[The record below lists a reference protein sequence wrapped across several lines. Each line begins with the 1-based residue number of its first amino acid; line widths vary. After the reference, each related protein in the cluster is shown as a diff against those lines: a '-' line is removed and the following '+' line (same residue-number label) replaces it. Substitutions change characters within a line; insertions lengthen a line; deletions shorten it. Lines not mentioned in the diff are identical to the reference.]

1 MPPLDAGTLL
11 EAVSE
16 DSPGGPN
23 LEFDADFGALERAA
37 QGKPEQQYG
46 DTIIPAED
54 PDWKDVEHQASALL
68 ERTRDVRVLTQLAVA
83 RLHNAGLPA
92 FAEVVSMT
100 RQLLDGRWDDIH
112 PQLDPEEDN
121 DPTLRANA
129 LLALAHPRTVLR
141 HLRNLPLAASP
152 RLGQYSWRDVGIA
165 TGTIESDAADKPNE
179 SMIRSAFQDSDPA
192 RLDTLRGAA
201 TEAAAAAAAI
211 PIVFDTRAG
220 LGTGPDFDDLVKL
233 LKEIVRAIERYG
245 VTAAEAADEVTQ
257 ADDAAA
263 ADDGYATEGG
273 GTGAETGAN
282 SADGS
287 GAAPVARRGAGGFS
301 IASLKEV
308 TTRADA
314 LRLLDLVSRYYQ
326 RYEPASPVSLLIER
340 AAGLAEKNFLDIVR
354 ELAPDG
360 LAQVQNI
367 VGARNE

>member
-54 PDWKDVEHQASALL
+54 PDWKDVERQASALL

-83 RLHNAGLPA
+83 RLHVAGLPA

-100 RQLLDGRWDDIH
+100 RQLLEARWDDIH
-112 PQLDPEEDN
+112 PHLDPEEDN

-129 LLALAHPRTVLR
+129 LLALTHPRTVLR

-152 RLGQYSWRDVGIA
+152 RLGQYSWRDIGIA
-165 TGTIESDAADKPNE
+165 TGTIESDAPDKPNE

-192 RLDTLRGAA
+192 RLDTLRTAA
-201 TEAAAAAAAI
+201 VEAAAAAVAI
-211 PIVFDTRAG
+211 PVVFDEHAG
-220 LGTGPDFDDLVKL
+220 PATGPDYDDLVKL

-245 VTAAEAADEVTQ
+245 ATLAEAADEATL
-257 ADDAAA
+257 ADNAAA
-263 ADDGYATEGG
+263 ADDSAADYDVAGNHDAGG
-273 GTGAETGAN
+273 
-282 SADGS
+282 ADDR
-287 GAAPVARRGAGGFS
+287 GAAPVARRVAGGVS